1 MQLDRWWCN
10 GELDSQF
17 TAGMQSQKIIDL
29 CRTLSIQSYE
39 RQFQYLV
46 SFLVALRFVA
56 WGFTVEE
63 TNLMCCFDTSSRKRL
78 IAEMKSLPIN
88 ELDDEMA
95 ELLFHTVRKLEGIT
109 DEAFAQLYIA
119 PDSMMDD

>member
-1 MQLDRWWCN
+1 M
-10 GELDSQF
+10 F
-17 TAGMQSQKIIDL
+17 
-29 CRTLSIQSYE
+29 
-39 RQFQYLV
+39 
-46 SFLVALRFVA
+46 
-56 WGFTVEE
+56 FTVEE

-109 DEAFAQLYIA
+109 DEALLKEAQKAIHTGDRTKKRRHLYLYGAVWAAGGALLTGLTWLITVLF
-119 PDSMMDD
+119 